1 MGCGKSS
8 VGRRLSELLC
18 CPFMDLDEEIE
29 AWAGKSIPEI
39 FAEDGEAGFRAIE
52 AERLGSIL
60 SGGHE
65 VIEDRATRGTEAG
78 GPQAKRSGG
87 VSEANVRD
95 TSALPTESPE
105 ATQSKENDVP
115 FEKAE
120 MILALG
126 GGTVMTRECA
136 EIVQNG
142 TLCIYLKASVET
154 LVSHLE
160 RETANRPMLLGE
172 SLRDRISGL
181 MERRS
186 ATYESTAHIIIDT
199 DGKTI
204 DEIAETI
211 IRIGIPC
218 RR

>member
-39 FAEDGEAGFRAIE
+39 FAEDGESAFRKMELKTLNGIVPMPMYSRGPLPADAGPLPLPGGGKMPLAYNRHT
-52 AERLGSIL
+52 SL
-60 SGGHE
+60 SS
-65 VIEDRATRGTEAG
+65 ED
-78 GPQAKRSGG
+78 PY
-87 VSEANVRD
+87 D
-95 TSALPTESPE
+95 ESS
-105 ATQSKENDVP
+105 QDI
-115 FEKAE
+115 
-120 MILALG
+120 ILALG

-136 EIVQNG
+136 EIVQNA
-142 TLCIYLKASVET
+142 TICIYLKASVET

-160 RETANRPMLLGE
+160 GETANRPMLLGE

>member
-39 FAEDGEAGFRAIE
+39 FAEDGESAFRKMELKTLNGIVPMPMYSRGPLPADAGPLPLPGGGKMPLAYNRHT
-52 AERLGSIL
+52 SL
-60 SGGHE
+60 SS
-65 VIEDRATRGTEAG
+65 ED
-78 GPQAKRSGG
+78 PY
-87 VSEANVRD
+87 D
-95 TSALPTESPE
+95 ESS
-105 ATQSKENDVP
+105 QDI
-115 FEKAE
+115 
-120 MILALG
+120 ILALG

-142 TLCIYLKASVET
+142 TICIYLKASVET

-160 RETANRPMLLGE
+160 GETANRPMLLGE

-211 IRIGIPC
+211 VRLAQ
-218 RR
+218 

>member
-39 FAEDGEAGFRAIE
+39 FAEDGESAFRKMELKTLNGIVPMPMYSRGPLPADAGPLPLPGGGKMPLAYNRHT
-52 AERLGSIL
+52 SL
-60 SGGHE
+60 SS
-65 VIEDRATRGTEAG
+65 ED
-78 GPQAKRSGG
+78 PY
-87 VSEANVRD
+87 D
-95 TSALPTESPE
+95 ESS
-105 ATQSKENDVP
+105 QDI
-115 FEKAE
+115 
-120 MILALG
+120 ILALG

-136 EIVQNG
+136 EIVHDG
-142 TLCIYLKASVET
+142 TICIYLKASVET

-160 RETANRPMLLGE
+160 GETANRPMLKGE
-172 SLRDRISGL
+172 SLKDRISEL